1 MITMPHC
8 KTDLFEDNLI
18 LTVMRHL
25 ESYTE
30 NFIPPPFFFFFL
42 QTCVKL

>member
-25 ESYTE
+25 ESYTG
-30 NFIPPPFFFFFL
+30 NFIPPTHFFFFFFY
-42 QTCVKL
+42 KLV